1 MARVPARRLARS
13 ALERV
18 RSARWR
24 RSASPS
30 EAGLSRLL
38 QARGCFGSLRA
49 GLPSGQD
56 PIHASD
62 RHVGKTLIAK
72 PDRLFTRRALTP
84 SLVTALVLA
93 MLAVTA
99 PAQAKRITPNF
110 FGMHDGQIANGSVPG
125 VPIGS
130 VRLWDTGTSWRQIEV
145 SQGNFHWS
153 TLDRAVTTARS
164 AGLRPLIVLGQ
175 TPRFYA
181 KNGKAPGAYG
191 HGATSMPKLRPWKRY
206 VRKVAHRYG
215 KQADYQIW
223 NEPNIINYW
232 TGSPGQMARLTA
244 TASKQI
250 KKQAGRKATV
260 VAPAFPLRLKGQ
272 QKWYQSYWAQK
283 VGGKSV
289 ASYVKVVS
297 VNLYPLADQGPEASM
312 KLLRFAKRVL
322 PRAARG
328 KPIWNTEI
336 NYGLLGGDTAKK
348 ISDAR
353 QAAYVARTLALNA
366 ASPVR
371 RVFWYAWALGPIAN
385 THLVENDRTSLTR
398 AGRAWSVARGWIV
411 GTNMKKCS
419 QASSGLMKGVYTCT
433 ARKSKREVH
442 RIYWKPSGRRTV
454 IETHRTT
461 RKWTNLADNT
471 TKRRGSLRIKVGK
484 SPIMVTSRR

>member
-1 MARVPARRLARS
+1 M
-13 ALERV
+13 
-18 RSARWR
+18 
-24 RSASPS
+24 
-30 EAGLSRLL
+30 
-38 QARGCFGSLRA
+38 
-49 GLPSGQD
+49 
-56 PIHASD
+56 
-62 RHVGKTLIAK
+62 GKTLIAK
-72 PDRLFTRRALTP
+72 PDRLFTRLALTP

-419 QASSGLMKGVYTCT
+419 QASSGSMKGVYTCT

-442 RIYWKPSGRRTV
+442 RIYWKPSGRRTL